1 VWSVSP
7 RVWGWAAVGFALSAA
22 AVAAVARSVVFD
34 LGPEDQARSERRLAA
49 GVREM
54 EVDPRLPWARLPRL
68 LPGPADDRAGGAPHA
83 VRFRLGPRPVR
94 SLDLYL
100 TREAGRPERPSR
112 LAVVVNDVTVA
123 TVGVLTGVGPRQR
136 IRVPSTAR
144 GAARAVRLAIV
155 ADSGPGV
162 VLERARL
169 VEASPSFAWSH
180 LARRGPLPLESA
192 VFLAASLGSLLL
204 WSRRGPEAVGA
215 AVALGLL
222 GLARVVPRESFLA
235 VGIPRWQWL
244 AAPWLLL
251 GLRWGRLRLAR
262 RVVGPLRWRS
272 LLANVTVALVAFAVS
287 LGAAELALRVAL
299 RSVRTA
305 GDIRVYFHQSE
316 QNKNS
321 LGFRER
327 EFSLAKPDGVYRI
340 AVLGDSLSWG
350 PGVPTAKRFSNLV
363 ERFLDEQRGPG
374 PRYEVL
380 NFGLSGMDTEDE
392 VRMLRQLVLKTEP
405 DFVLLQW
412 YVNDFENGDHAD
424 RPRPAP
430 LVRPGELH
438 LKLLRSSAL
447 YALLDPKWAAL
458 QEMLGLVESFPAYM
472 YRRFGDPEGPD
483 SVYEI
488 ERVKEFIGECRQHG
502 IPVGIVLF
510 PNVGPGLVR
519 GAYDY
524 DYLHDRVLAAC
535 RDEGVTCVDLRST
548 FAAYTDYRTLWA
560 SPLDPH
566 PSALANRLAA
576 ERLMAAFGPT
586 WLGSRRPPPG

>member
-1 VWSVSP
+1 MWSVSP
-7 RVWGWAAVGFALSAA
+7 RVWRGAAIGFALVAAAVGG
-22 AVAAVARSVVFD
+22 VARSVVFD
-34 LGPEDQARSERRLAA
+34 LEPEDQARSERRLAA

-68 LPGPADDRAGGAPHA
+68 LPGPADDRAGGVPHA

-136 IRVPSTAR
+136 IRVPSTAL
-144 GAARAVRLAIV
+144 GDARDVRLAIV

-162 VLERARL
+162 VLEHARL

-180 LARRGPLPLESA
+180 LARHGPLPVESA
-192 VFLAASLGSLLL
+192 VFLAASLGSFLV
-204 WSRRGPEAVGA
+204 WTRWRPEAVA
-215 AVALGLL
+215 AGTALGLL
-222 GLARVVPRESFLA
+222 SLAHVLPRGSFLA
-235 VGIPRWQWL
+235 SGIPRWQWL
-244 AAPWLLL
+244 ILPGLLL
-251 GLRWGRLRLAR
+251 GLRWSRLRLAR
-262 RVVGPLRWRS
+262 VAGSLRWRPF
-272 LLANVTVALVAFAVS
+272 LINVTVALVALAVS
-287 LGAAELALRVAL
+287 LVAAEFALRVAL

-340 AVLGDSLSWG
+340 GVIGDSLSWG
-350 PGVPTAKRFSNLV
+350 PGVPTAERFSNLV

-392 VRMLRQLVLKTEP
+392 VRMLRELVLKTAP

-430 LVRPGELH
+430 LVRPGILH
-438 LKLLRSSAL
+438 LKLLQSSAL
-447 YALLDPKWAAL
+447 YALLDPKWEAL
-458 QEMLGLVESFPAYM
+458 QEALGLVETFPAYM

-488 ERVKEFIGECRQHG
+488 ERVKEFIGECRSHG

-510 PNVGPGLVR
+510 PSVGPRLVQ

-586 WLGSRRPPPG
+586 WLGSRRAPPG